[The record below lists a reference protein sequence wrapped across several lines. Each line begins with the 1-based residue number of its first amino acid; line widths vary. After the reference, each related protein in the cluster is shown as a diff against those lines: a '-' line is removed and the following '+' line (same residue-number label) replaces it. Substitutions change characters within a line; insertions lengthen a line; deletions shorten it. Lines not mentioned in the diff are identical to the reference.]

1 MEQSNK
7 EGKLPDWMY
16 SQEAYAPSKDK
27 DAFITKSTKSL
38 LTVFGRIHFTEGKD
52 GRFSASSS
60 LKLFYTLIYIIITAS
75 SRNALFV
82 LIMCAAVTLRL
93 AFFPAA
99 SIRQILSGTISAIL
113 LSAFIL
119 LPSIFMGNPQTLVNI
134 TCRVYVSVTL
144 IGILSAGTSWN
155 KLTRSLRNFHVP
167 SLFIFT
173 LDITLKYISLLGE
186 VCTDILTSVRLR
198 SVGKNPQ
205 KAGAVWNSWN
215 YILKS
220 EEMADEMHAAMY
232 CEDLREIIQCLLE
245 RIVTYCGSFYIVIL
259 LGCIGLFFY
268 LNNRDFVCYLKQ

>member
-205 KAGAVWNSWN
+205 KAGALSG
-215 YILKS
+215 ILGITFLKS

-232 CEDLREIIQCLLE
+232 CRGLREIIQCLQKNRYIL
-245 RIVTYCGSFYIVIL
+245 RIFFIL
-259 LGCIGLFFY
+259 
-268 LNNRDFVCYLKQ
+268 

>member
-1 MEQSNK
+1 M
-7 EGKLPDWMY
+7 
-16 SQEAYAPSKDK
+16 
-27 DAFITKSTKSL
+27 
-38 LTVFGRIHFTEGKD
+38 
-52 GRFSASSS
+52 
-60 LKLFYTLIYIIITAS
+60 
-75 SRNALFV
+75 

-173 LDITLKYISLLGE
+173 LDITLKIYFPPWRSLYRYSDFCQIKVSRKKIHKKQALCLE
-186 VCTDILTSVRLR
+186 FLELHF
-198 SVGKNPQ
+198 
-205 KAGAVWNSWN
+205 
-215 YILKS
+215 LKS

-232 CEDLREIIQCLLE
+232 CRGFTGDIQCLQKNRYIL
-245 RIVTYCGSFYIVIL
+245 RIFFIL
-259 LGCIGLFFY
+259 
-268 LNNRDFVCYLKQ
+268 

>member
-99 SIRQILSGTISAIL
+99 SIRQILSGTIGAVL
-113 LSAFIL
+113 LSTFIL
-119 LPSIFMGNPQTLVNI
+119 LPSVFMGNPQTLVNI

-155 KLTRSLRNFHVP
+155 KITRSLRNFHVP

-205 KAGAVWNSWN
+205 KAGALSG
-215 YILKS
+215 ILGITFLKS

-232 CEDLREIIQCLLE
+232 CRGFTGDYPMSPKESLHIADL
-245 RIVTYCGSFYIVIL
+245 FYIVIL

-268 LNNRDFVCYLKQ
+268 LNK

>member
-60 LKLFYTLIYIIITAS
+60 LKLFYTLIYKIITAS

-173 LDITLKYISLLGE
+173 LDITLPYMDA
-186 VCTDILTSVRLR
+186 VCVDGQRDLYTVIDHEGDLVF
-198 SVGKNPQ
+198 
-205 KAGAVWNSWN
+205 GA
-215 YILKS
+215 
-220 EEMADEMHAAMY
+220 
-232 CEDLREIIQCLLE
+232 Q
-245 RIVTYCGSFYIVIL
+245 SF
-259 LGCIGLFFY
+259 
-268 LNNRDFVCYLKQ
+268 

>member
-134 TCRVYVSVTL
+134 TCRVYVSVP
-144 IGILSAGTSWN
+144 LSVYYQPELPG
-155 KLTRSLRNFHVP
+155 
-167 SLFIFT
+167 
-173 LDITLKYISLLGE
+173 ISLPE
-186 VCTDILTSVRLR
+186 
-198 SVGKNPQ
+198 
-205 KAGAVWNSWN
+205 A
-215 YILKS
+215 
-220 EEMADEMHAAMY
+220 
-232 CEDLREIIQCLLE
+232 
-245 RIVTYCGSFYIVIL
+245 
-259 LGCIGLFFY
+259 
-268 LNNRDFVCYLKQ
+268 

>member
-119 LPSIFMGNPQTLVNI
+119 PSVYFYGKPQTLVNI
-134 TCRVYVSVTL
+134 TCRVYVPVTL
-144 IGILSAGTSWN
+144 IGNNYAGTS
-155 KLTRSLRNFHVP
+155 
-167 SLFIFT
+167 
-173 LDITLKYISLLGE
+173 G
-186 VCTDILTSVRLR
+186 
-198 SVGKNPQ
+198 
-205 KAGAVWNSWN
+205 
-215 YILKS
+215 
-220 EEMADEMHAAMY
+220 
-232 CEDLREIIQCLLE
+232 
-245 RIVTYCGSFYIVIL
+245 
-259 LGCIGLFFY
+259 
-268 LNNRDFVCYLKQ
+268 

>member
-16 SQEAYAPSKDK
+16 SQEAYAPSRDK
-27 DAFITKSTKSL
+27 DAFITKSTKSF
-38 LTVFGRIHFTEGKD
+38 LTILGRLHFTEGKD
-52 GRFSASSS
+52 GRFSANSS
-60 LKLFYTLIYIIITAS
+60 LKLFYTLIYIIVTAS

-82 LIMCAAVTLRL
+82 FIMCAAVTLRL
-93 AFFPAA
+93 AFFAAA
-99 SIRQILSGTISAIL
+99 SIRQILSGTISAVL
-113 LSAFIL
+113 LSTFIL
-119 LPSIFMGNPQTLVNI
+119 LPSVFMGNPQTLVNI

-155 KLTRSLRNFHVP
+155 KLTRSLRSFHVP

-173 LDITLKYISLLGE
+173 LDITLKYISVLGE

-205 KAGAVWNSWN
+205 KADALSG
-215 YILKS
+215 ILGITFLKS
-220 EEMADEMHAAMY
+220 EEMADEMHQAMY
-232 CEDLREIIQCLLE
+232 CRGFTGDYPMSPKESLHIADL
-245 RIVTYCGSFYIVIL
+245 FHIVIL

-268 LNNRDFVCYLKQ
+268 LNK

>member
-173 LDITLKYISLLGE
+173 LDITLK
-186 VCTDILTSVRLR
+186 
-198 SVGKNPQ
+198 
-205 KAGAVWNSWN
+205 
-215 YILKS
+215 
-220 EEMADEMHAAMY
+220 
-232 CEDLREIIQCLLE
+232 
-245 RIVTYCGSFYIVIL
+245 
-259 LGCIGLFFY
+259 
-268 LNNRDFVCYLKQ
+268 

>member
-60 LKLFYTLIYIIITAS
+60 LKLILYLDLYNYNSQFPECI
-75 SRNALFV
+75 V
-82 LIMCAAVTLRL
+82 CAYYVCGSDTPAG
-93 AFFPAA
+93 FFPAA

-155 KLTRSLRNFHVP
+155 KLTRSLRNFHVSIFVYFYP
-167 SLFIFT
+167 GYHLKIYFPPWRSLYRYSDFCQIKVSRKKIHKKQALCLEF
-173 LDITLKYISLLGE
+173 LELHF
-186 VCTDILTSVRLR
+186 
-198 SVGKNPQ
+198 
-205 KAGAVWNSWN
+205 
-215 YILKS
+215 LKS
-220 EEMADEMHAAMY
+220 EEMADEMHAA
-232 CEDLREIIQCLLE
+232 CTAEDLREIIQCLQKNRYIL
-245 RIVTYCGSFYIVIL
+245 RIFFFYIVIL
-259 LGCIGLFFY
+259 LGCIGLFF
-268 LNNRDFVCYLKQ
+268 LSK